1 MKINNQYQEAE
12 AIYPV
17 TGLYIAPDG
26 NTMEKAEMLLSEH
39 RMDVYINDVLTMKLV
54 CTPKDLPGL
63 ALGRMVS
70 EGMIHSSEEVEYIY
84 IYVSMEPGRE
94 YSLVQNIVDWL
105 MII

>member
-1 MKINNQYQEAE
+1 MKINNQYEEAE

-17 TGLYIAPDG
+17 TGLYIDPDG
-26 NTMEKAEMLLSEH
+26 NAVEKSEMLLSEH

-63 ALGRMVS
+63 VLGRMVS
-70 EGMIHSSEEVEYIY
+70 EGMIHSSEEVEYLIS
-84 IYVSMEPGRE
+84 VSMGPGRE

>member
-17 TGLYIAPDG
+17 TGLYIDPDG

-63 ALGRMVS
+63 VLGRMVRKWNTFIS
-70 EGMIHSSEEVEYIY
+70 
-84 IYVSMEPGRE
+84 VSMGPGRE

>member
-17 TGLYIAPDG
+17 TGLYIDPDG

-63 ALGRMVS
+63 VLGRMVS
-70 EGMIHSSEEVEYIY
+70 EGIVHSSEEVEYLY
-84 IYVSMEPGRE
+84 ICEHGTRAR
-94 YSLVQNIVDWL
+94 VQL
-105 MII
+105 G

>member
-17 TGLYIAPDG
+17 TGLYIDPDG

-54 CTPKDLPGL
+54 MYT
-63 ALGRMVS
+63 
-70 EGMIHSSEEVEYIY
+70 EGFAGAGTGTMGQRRHDSFIRGSGIPLY
-84 IYVSMEPGRE
+84 
-94 YSLVQNIVDWL
+94 L
-105 MII
+105 